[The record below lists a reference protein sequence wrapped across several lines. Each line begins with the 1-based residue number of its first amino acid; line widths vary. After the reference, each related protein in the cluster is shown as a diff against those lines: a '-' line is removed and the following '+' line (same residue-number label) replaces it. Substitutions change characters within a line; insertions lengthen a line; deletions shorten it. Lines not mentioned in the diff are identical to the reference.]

1 MRTNL
6 KIAIVLA
13 AALALAG
20 TAHAQGVTITQ
31 YYEGTSF
38 NKWIELR
45 NISNSS
51 VDFATGG
58 WTLGLWS
65 NADTQGYKTDL
76 APTSSVSLASLGTVA
91 PGGVVLIRHA
101 SAVVPN
107 YAVADADLDSSAV
120 INFNGDDSI
129 VLYTGGPAFA
139 TANIVDAIGFTTSGI
154 EGANKSFVRT
164 SLDPGWD
171 TTSGSNATSFP
182 TVWLA
187 YTNAQVDGATA
198 GSPEYLGESTLPVEL
213 ESFDVE

>member
-6 KIAIVLA
+6 KIVIVLA
-13 AALALAG
+13 TAVALAG

-38 NKWIELR
+38 NKWIEIR

-51 VDFATGG
+51 VDFASGG
-58 WTLGLWS
+58 WRLGQWNGA
-65 NADTQGYKTDL
+65 NAEGYKTGAAPSFSVDL
-76 APTSSVSLASLGTVA
+76 TPLGTVPA
-91 PGGVVLIRHA
+91 GGVALVWNTAATL
-101 SAVVPN
+101 PT
-107 YAVADADLDSSAV
+107 YAVSDADLDGGSV
-120 INFNGDDSI
+120 LNFNGNDSV
-129 VLYTGGPAFA
+129 VLYTGGSTFA
-139 TANIVDAIGFTTSGI
+139 TANIVDAIGFTNLGN

-171 TTSGSNATSFP
+171 TTASSNATSFP
-182 TVWLA
+182 AVWA
-187 YTNAQVDGATA
+187 SYTNTAVDTAAA